1 LSFLNYVKN
10 ACCGRSSV
18 IEKLVLAPVLGEIAD
33 VLVPTAVACI
43 IGRIDNADP
52 ARWRERALD
61 ARSARRFTGDP
72 TNEEPAMAKYLIKAS
87 YSAEGIKGVMKGG
100 GTARVDAV
108 KKAIESVSGSVE
120 SFYFSFG
127 SDDVYV
133 TVDAPNN
140 VAAAAMACAVGS
152 SGALARYETV
162 VLLTADE
169 IDDATK
175 IAVSYAPPGG
185 GN

>member
-1 LSFLNYVKN
+1 MRDLKC
-10 ACCGRSSV
+10 A
-18 IEKLVLAPVLGEIAD
+18 AVLG
-33 VLVPTAVACI
+33 VRRRYVRS
-43 IGRIDNADP
+43 GRQRALS

-61 ARSARRFTGDP
+61 AGSARRLTGVSNK
-72 TNEEPAMAKYLIKAS
+72 NEEAAMAKYLIKAS
-87 YSAEGIKGVMKGG
+87 YSAEGIKGVMKAG

-108 KKAIESVSGSVE
+108 KKAIESVNGSVE
-120 SFYFSFG
+120 SFYFAFG

-133 TVDAPNN
+133 TVDAPNS
-140 VAAAAMACAVGS
+140 VASAAMGCAVGS